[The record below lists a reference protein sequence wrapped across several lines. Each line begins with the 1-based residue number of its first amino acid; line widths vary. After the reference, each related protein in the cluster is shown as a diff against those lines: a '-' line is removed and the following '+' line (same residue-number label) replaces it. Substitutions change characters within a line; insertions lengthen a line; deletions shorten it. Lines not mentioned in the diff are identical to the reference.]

1 MNISLEHIGKGT
13 YFDDAYKVSFKYDT
27 KILAQVKSLA
37 ERRYLPEERAWE
49 IPEYE
54 VENLLQKMIDLNV
67 QVLAEESIMQSLKEK
82 EVADKREA
90 TQERLKGIKPVIDF
104 DFKTEPLPHQIEAF
118 NYGIEHNSILLGD
131 QQGLGKTKESIDI
144 SVARKKEIYK
154 CLIVCGVNSVKYNW
168 QEEIQKH
175 SSEKSTIIDDR
186 TMDQRVQHLNSWY
199 KSNEY
204 FGIINIESLRNEKIQ
219 DALYVGIKDGFIG
232 AVIVDEIHKAK
243 NGQSQQGKAL
253 RILRAPIKMG
263 LTGTPIMS
271 KAEDLWNIL
280 TWLGVEKRNVWQFR
294 NAYCIMGGFNN
305 YKVVAYKNLESLNG
319 LLNTVMLRRTKEEVL
334 DLPPKTYITEYV
346 ELPRKIQILYNQ
358 IRDGIIE
365 ELEDILEN
373 PNPLT
378 CTLRLRQLT
387 SGDPNLTEYNPKLDR
402 IKEILEDEI
411 IPNGEKAIIFSQWS
425 TIAKDLGIELQKY
438 QPIVITGDVDPDRRQ
453 KLVNEFQT
461 NPHCKIAIGTIG
473 AMGTGLTLNK
483 ANHVFFMDKAWTSGE
498 NEQAEDRAHRI
509 GTTGTVNIITMVAK
523 NTIDEGIEDY
533 LKENKDL
540 FDRVVDGKGSNV
552 DMRDLLNKLL
562 KL

>member
-1 MNISLEHIGKGT
+1 MIRVEKLGKGT
-13 YFDDAYKVSFKYDT
+13 YFDDAYKVSFRYDIQT
-27 KILAQVKSLA
+27 LNKVKSLA
-37 ERRYLPEERAWE
+37 ERRYLPEDRAWE
-49 IPEYE
+49 IPAHELP
-54 VENLLQKMIDLNV
+54 NLMQIFEGQIQADD
-67 QVLAEESIMQSLKEK
+67 EIMGALKEK
-82 EVADKREA
+82 EIADKREA
-90 TQERLKGIKPVIDF
+90 TQNRLKGIKPVIEF
-104 DFKTEPLPHQIEAF
+104 DFKTDPLPHQIEAF
-118 NYGIEHNSILLGD
+118 NYGLEHNSLLLGD

-144 SVARKKEIYK
+144 AVARKKEIYK

-168 QEEIQKH
+168 QEEIGKH
-175 SSEKSTIIDDR
+175 SSEKSTIIDDK
-186 TMDQRVQHLNSWY
+186 TMDLRVKHLNEWY
-199 KSNEY
+199 KGNEY

-219 DALYVGIKDGFIG
+219 DALYIGIKDGFIG

-253 RILRAPIKMG
+253 RILRTPIKIG

-294 NAYCIMGGFNN
+294 NAYCVMGGYGN

-319 LLNTVMLRRTKEEVL
+319 LLNTVMLRRTKAEVL

-346 ELPRKIQILYNQ
+346 ELPRKSQILYKQ
-358 IRDGIIE
+358 IRDGIVE
-365 ELEDILEN
+365 ELEDILAN

-378 CTLRLRQLT
+378 STLRLRQLT

-425 TIAKDLGIELQKY
+425 TIAKDLGLELQKY
-438 QPIVITGDVDPDRRQ
+438 DPIVITGEVTPEQRQ
-453 KLVNEFQT
+453 KLVNEFQN
-461 NPHCKIAIGTIG
+461 NPHCRVAIGTIG

-509 GTTGTVNIITMVAK
+509 GTTGTVNIISMVCK
-523 NTIDEGIEDY
+523 GTIDEAIEGY

-540 FDRVVDGKGSNV
+540 FDRVVDGKGSSV
-552 DMRDLLNKLL
+552 DMRALLNKLL

>member
-1 MNISLEHIGKGT
+1 MIKIEKIGKGT
-13 YFDDAYKVSFKYDT
+13 YFEEAYKVSFRYDVQT
-27 KILAQVKSLA
+27 LNKVKSLA
-37 ERRYLPEERAWE
+37 ERRYLPEEKAWE
-49 IPEYE
+49 IPAHELP
-54 VENLLQKMIDLNV
+54 NLMQIFEGQIQTDD
-67 QVLAEESIMQSLKEK
+67 EIMGALKEK
-82 EVADKREA
+82 EIADKREA
-90 TQERLKGIKPVIDF
+90 TQSRLKDIKPVVPF
-104 DFKTEPLPHQIEAF
+104 DFKTDPLPHQIEAF
-118 NYGIEHNSILLGD
+118 NYGMEHNAILLGD

-144 SVARKKEIYK
+144 AVARKKEIYK

-168 QEEIQKH
+168 QEEITKH
-175 SSEKSTIIDDR
+175 SSENSTIIDDK
-186 TMDQRVQHLNSWY
+186 TMDLRVQHINNWY

-280 TWLGVEKRNVWQFR
+280 TWLGVEKRNIWQFR
-294 NAYCIMGGFNN
+294 NAYCVMGGFNN

-319 LLNTVMLRRTKEEVL
+319 LLNTVMLRRTKAEVL

-346 ELPRKIQILYNQ
+346 ELPRKSQILYKQ
-358 IRDGIIE
+358 IRDGIVE
-365 ELEDILEN
+365 ELEDILSN

-425 TIAKDLGIELQKY
+425 TIAKDLGVELQKY
-438 QPIVITGDVDPDRRQ
+438 SPIVITGEIDPEQRQ
-453 KLVNEFQT
+453 RLVNEFQT

-509 GTTGTVNIITMVAK
+509 GTQGTVNIISMVAK
-523 NTIDEGIEDY
+523 GTIDEGIEDY
-533 LKENKDL
+533 LRDNKDL

-552 DMRDLLNKLL
+552 DMRALLNKLL

>member
-1 MNISLEHIGKGT
+1 MIRVEKLGKGT
-13 YFDDAYKVSFKYDT
+13 YFDDAYKVSFRYDIQT
-27 KILAQVKSLA
+27 LNKVKSLA
-37 ERRYLPEERAWE
+37 ERRYLPEDRAWE
-49 IPEYE
+49 IPAHELP
-54 VENLLQKMIDLNV
+54 NLMQIFEGQIQADD
-67 QVLAEESIMQSLKEK
+67 EIMGALKEK
-82 EVADKREA
+82 EIADKREA
-90 TQERLKGIKPVIDF
+90 TQNRLKGIKPVIEF
-104 DFKTEPLPHQIEAF
+104 DFKTDPLPHQIEAF
-118 NYGIEHNSILLGD
+118 NYGMEHNSLLLGD

-144 SVARKKEIYK
+144 AVARKKEIYK

-168 QEEIQKH
+168 QEEIGKH
-175 SSEKSTIIDDR
+175 SSEKSTIIDDK
-186 TMDQRVQHLNSWY
+186 TMDLRVKHLNEWY
-199 KSNEY
+199 KGNEY
-204 FGIINIESLRNEKIQ
+204 FGIINIESLRNDKIQ

-253 RILRAPIKMG
+253 RILRTPIKIG

-294 NAYCIMGGFNN
+294 NAYCVMGGYGN

-319 LLNTVMLRRTKEEVL
+319 LLNTVMLRRTKAEVL

-346 ELPRKIQILYNQ
+346 ELPRKSQILYKQ
-358 IRDGIIE
+358 IRDGIVE
-365 ELEDILEN
+365 ELEDILAN

-378 CTLRLRQLT
+378 STLRLRQLT

-425 TIAKDLGIELQKY
+425 TIAKDLGLELQKY
-438 QPIVITGDVDPDRRQ
+438 DPIVITGEVTPEQRQ
-453 KLVNEFQT
+453 KLVNEFQN
-461 NPHCKIAIGTIG
+461 NPHCRVAIGTIG

-509 GTTGTVNIITMVAK
+509 GTTGTVNIISMVCK
-523 NTIDEGIEDY
+523 GTIDEAIEDY

-540 FDRVVDGKGSNV
+540 FDRVVDGKGSSV
-552 DMRDLLNKLL
+552 DMRALLNKLL

>member
-1 MNISLEHIGKGT
+1 MIRVEKLSKGT
-13 YFDDAYKVSFKYDT
+13 YFEDAYKVSFRYDIQT
-27 KILAQVKSLA
+27 LNKVKSLA
-37 ERRYLPEERAWE
+37 ERRYLPEDRAWE
-49 IPEYE
+49 IPAHELP
-54 VENLLQKMIDLNV
+54 NLLNIFEGQV
-67 QVLAEESIMQSLKEK
+67 QADEGIMGALKEK
-82 EVADKREA
+82 EIADKREA
-90 TQERLKGIKPVIDF
+90 TRKRLEGITPVIPF
-104 DFKTEPLPHQIEAF
+104 DFKTDPLPHQIEAF
-118 NYGIEHNSILLGD
+118 NVGMEKNSLLLGD

-144 SVARKKEIYK
+144 AVARKKEIYK

-168 QEEIQKH
+168 QEEIKIH
-175 SSEKSTIIDDR
+175 SSEKSTIIDDK
-186 TMDQRVQHLNSWY
+186 TMDLRVQHLNNWY

-204 FGIINIESLRNEKIQ
+204 FAIINIESLRNTKIQ
-219 DALYVGIKDGFIG
+219 DALYVGIKDGIIG

-253 RILRAPIKMG
+253 RTLRAPIKIG

-294 NAYCIMGGFNN
+294 NAYCVMGGYGG
-305 YKVVAYKNLESLNG
+305 YKVVSYKNLESLNG

-334 DLPPKTYITEYV
+334 DLPPKTYLTEYV
-346 ELPRKIQILYNQ
+346 ELPRKSQILYKQ
-358 IRDGIIE
+358 IRDGIVD
-365 ELEDILEN
+365 ELEDILSN

-387 SGDPNLTEYNPKLDR
+387 SGALTEENPKLDR
-402 IKEILEDEI
+402 IKELLEEEI

-425 TIAKDLGIELQKY
+425 TVARKLAIELKKY
-438 QPIVITGDVDPDRRQ
+438 QPIVITGDVEPEQRQ

-461 NPHCKIAIGTIG
+461 KDYCKLAIGTIG

-483 ANHVFFMDKAWTSGE
+483 ASYVFFMDKAWTSGD

-509 GTTGTVNIITMVAK
+509 GTAGTVNIVSMVAK
-523 NTIDEGIEDY
+523 NTVDEGIEDY

-540 FDRVVDGKGSNV
+540 FDRVVDGKGSAV
-552 DMRDLLNKLL
+552 DMRALLNKLL